1 MTTDAVA
8 IGGSH
13 RDNSI
18 IEPSLRTPKMIS
30 LPARALNVLLNKL
43 IADPHGEWRLIVRLL
58 KADGYAHRKQYA
70 LVIMWMGV
78 AAGCTA
84 VAAYLAGHAVNE
96 VFVTRSFAGIALIA
110 VTCIVVYAAKGV
122 STYAQAVLLAKIS
135 NHISAENQRRMLDK
149 LLKQN
154 LSYFSDRHSSEF
166 TSRIAHGAGAT
177 SNVLRILITTLG
189 RDLLTAISLTVVM
202 IVQSPVLSLIG
213 ILATMPS
220 VIFVRHIVARVRSIS
235 KTEFAISDKI
245 AQSLQETLQGLRVVK
260 ALNLED
266 EMRRRVDRDTET
278 VERAANKL
286 ARVMNRSSP
295 LMEALGGCA
304 VGLVLMYA
312 GYQIVVFNAPP
323 GEFASFMVAF
333 LLAYEPAKRIARL
346 KVDLTNALAG
356 VQVLFDV
363 LDLQEPTNEQ
373 NLPNFKAV
381 SGRIEFKNVSF
392 EYRPLTPVLHGVSF
406 VAEAGKVT
414 ALVGPSGG
422 GKTTIFN
429 LLLRFYDAQRGEV
442 LIDAENIRQFS
453 QSSVRSNIS
462 YVGQDIFL
470 FHGSVRANIAFGRE
484 GASEAEIVAAAQA
497 AYAHDFIMELPGGY
511 DTPVGEHGLQLSGG
525 QRQRIAVARAL
536 IRNTPIILLD
546 EPTASLDN
554 ETEVRVQKAIKHLA
568 QQRTTLVIAHRLQT
582 IKHADMIHVI
592 ENGKIVESGR
602 HEYLMRLGHRYA
614 AVYRLHFE
622 KQNASEEAAHAAAT
636 EAI

>member
-1 MTTDAVA
+1 
-8 IGGSH
+8 
-13 RDNSI
+13 
-18 IEPSLRTPKMIS
+18 
-30 LPARALNVLLNKL
+30 
-43 IADPHGEWRLIVRLL
+43 
-58 KADGYAHRKQYA
+58 
-70 LVIMWMGV
+70 MGV

-84 VAAYLAGHAVNE
+84 VAAYLMGNAVNE
-96 VFVTRSFAGIALIA
+96 AFVTKSFTGIALVA
-110 VTCIVVYAAKGV
+110 FTCIVVYAAKGV

-166 TSRIAHGAGAT
+166 TSRIAYGAGAT
-177 SNVLRILITTLG
+177 GNVLRILITTLG
-189 RDLLTAISLTVVM
+189 RDLMTAISLTVVM
-202 IVQSPVLSLIG
+202 IVQAPVLSLIG

-235 KTEFAISDKI
+235 KTEFAISAQI

-266 EMRRRVDRDTET
+266 EMRRRVDRDTEI

-304 VGLVLMYA
+304 VGLVIMYA
-312 GYQIVVFNAPP
+312 GYKIIVFNTPP
-323 GEFASFMVAF
+323 GEFVSFIVAF

-346 KVDLTNALAG
+346 KVDLTNALVG

-392 EYRPLTPVLHGVSF
+392 EYRALTPVLHDVSF

-484 GASEAEIVAAAQA
+484 GANEAEIVAAAQA

-525 QRQRIAVARAL
+525 QRQRIAIARAL

-546 EPTASLDN
+546 EPTGSLDN
-554 ETEVRVQKAIKHLA
+554 ETEARVQKAIKHLA

-582 IKHADMIHVI
+582 IRHADMIHVI

-602 HEYLMRLGHRYA
+602 HECLMRLGHRYA

-622 KQNASEEAAHAAAT
+622 KQNLSEEAHAVAT